1 MVEYEKPKERVSLN
15 LIDPNPIYSPLSAN
29 SLLLITSDSTLAMPN
44 RLPPSIPQGSASNMS
59 HIRD

>member
-15 LIDPNPIYSPLSAN
+15 LFDPNPIYSPLSEN

-44 RLPPSIPQGSASNMS
+44 KQPLSIPQGSVSNTS